1 MTCFTMAQ
9 ATCQWGPGQQ
19 KARGDSGALRL
30 RIYLAAPHS
39 SLPLLYIIMVWIY
52 GACFSDVE
60 VQ

>member
-9 ATCQWGPGQQ
+9 ATWGQQ
-19 KARGDSGALRL
+19 KGDSGALRL
-30 RIYLAAPHS
+30 RIYLAAPH
-39 SLPLLYIIMVWIY
+39 LPLLYIIMVWIY